1 MVDESASPGGGF
13 GMDEGVIVGR
23 EAEQDGDAKGDR
35 KSDEDEAGP
44 AGFEGATEKQTANA
58 HGEPPEN

>member
-1 MVDESASPGGGF
+1 MN
-13 GMDEGVIVGR
+13 EGVIVGR